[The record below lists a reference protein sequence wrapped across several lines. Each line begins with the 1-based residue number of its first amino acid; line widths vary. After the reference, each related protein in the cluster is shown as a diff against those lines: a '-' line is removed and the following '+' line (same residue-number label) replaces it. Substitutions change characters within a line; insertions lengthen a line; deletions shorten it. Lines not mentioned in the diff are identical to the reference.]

1 MLVVF
6 VLSIIVVISSMENKE
21 FDYVYFS
28 EWEPTHFSNNE

>member
-21 FDYVYFS
+21 FDYDNKQECPLPSGVG
-28 EWEPTHFSNNE
+28 